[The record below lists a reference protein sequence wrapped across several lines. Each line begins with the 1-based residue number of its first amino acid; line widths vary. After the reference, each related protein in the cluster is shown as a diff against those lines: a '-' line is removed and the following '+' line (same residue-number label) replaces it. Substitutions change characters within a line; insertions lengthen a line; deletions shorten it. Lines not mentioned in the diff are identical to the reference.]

1 MSLKILRTPELRGNN
16 IRKEVIAWRNNLA
29 VVLTRLTPI
38 ELQQFQPG
46 LKQLLPEET
55 GCKTQKGESPM
66 KLTKWWQLGIMSLT
80 VVSLLLIGPLGMAQ
94 AAEKTFDT

>member
-38 ELQQFQPG
+38 EFQQFQPG

-66 KLTKWWQLGIMSLT
+66 KLTKWWQLGIMRR
-80 VVSLLLIGPLGMAQ
+80 VSAPYRTAGDGASRGKNL
-94 AAEKTFDT
+94 